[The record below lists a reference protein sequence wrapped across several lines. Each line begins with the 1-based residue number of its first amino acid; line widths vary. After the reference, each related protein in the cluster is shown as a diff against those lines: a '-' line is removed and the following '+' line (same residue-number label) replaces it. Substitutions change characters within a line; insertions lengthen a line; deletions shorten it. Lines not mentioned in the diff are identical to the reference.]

1 MLSQTWPHVTDLPG
15 ESVSP
20 NETTDS
26 FKEKRCLIPS
36 PNTQQQV
43 PNEPQQELG
52 CTRSGIIVTAL
63 LIIKEKL
70 NSAGGKPIPP

>member
-1 MLSQTWPHVTDLPG
+1 MLSQTYPHVTDLPG

-20 NETTDS
+20 HGTTDS
-26 FKEKRCLIPS
+26 FKEKTCLIPS

-52 CTRSGIIVTAL
+52 CTRSGIVTAL